1 MYAEGK
7 GMEGWQRQRVYVECM
22 ASLILSSQGQGSSS
36 SRQERLTLLDTL
48 WTGAIVSVVSLSK
61 FACDDDD
68 TAKLAKAKKN
78 C

>member
-1 MYAEGK
+1 
-7 GMEGWQRQRVYVECM
+7 MEGWQRQRVYVECM
-22 ASLILSSQGQGSSS
+22 VSLILSSQGQGSSS
-36 SRQERLTLLDTL
+36 SRQQRLTLLDTL

-68 TAKLAKAKKN
+68 TAKLAEAKKN